1 MTVPSSL
8 MTSTSVVV
16 LTPTIVPSATETFA
30 PAGTSQAVSTGA
42 AVANVA
48 KNVGAM
54 VVAGLVGAF
63 AL

>member
-1 MTVPSSL
+1 
-8 MTSTSVVV
+8 VV
-16 LTPTIVPSATETFA
+16 LSNSVVPSATITF
-30 PAGTSQAVSTGA
+30 QATPTASTVVSTGA

-54 VVAGLVGAF
+54 VVAGVVGAL

>member
-8 MTSTSVVV
+8 MTSTSVV
-16 LTPTIVPSATETFA
+16 LTPTLVPSATATFA
-30 PAGTSQAVSTGA
+30 PAGTSTAVATGA

-48 KNVGAM
+48 KNVGAI
-54 VVAGLVGAF
+54 VVAGLVGAI